1 MTPEQIALV
10 EQSLTDLAAD
20 FDQVAADFYERLF
33 SAAPETMEL
42 FSRDP
47 IEQRRLFAA
56 ELRTIGFSIR
66 EFEAFKHEVRAL
78 GVRHRG
84 YGVRAAHYRTAGPHL
99 LAALAAASGD
109 AWTPAVAEAWRLAYN
124 LVAETMMEAAAGAP

>member
-78 GVRHRG
+78 GVRHHGLRG
-84 YGVRAAHYRTAGPHL
+84 SRRALPDRRTASPCRPRG
-99 LAALAAASGD
+99 
-109 AWTPAVAEAWRLAYN
+109 RIR
-124 LVAETMMEAAAGAP
+124 